1 MGGHT
6 TAIESAIKHGKFPHR
21 LLNIIIA
28 RPSIKLTISLVLV
41 IYRFP
46 KIETT
51 KLLTSPDHACDQIK
65 IVSSLVYGTTIHKGR
80 WLNYYP
86 PNFQLYGTHFC
97 ICIQHT

>member
-6 TAIESAIKHGKFPHR
+6 TAIDSAFKHGKFPHR

-28 RPSIKLTISLVLV
+28 RPSVKLLQLV

-51 KLLTSPDHACDQIK
+51 KLLTSPDHACD
-65 IVSSLVYGTTIHKGR
+65 
-80 WLNYYP
+80 
-86 PNFQLYGTHFC
+86 
-97 ICIQHT
+97 